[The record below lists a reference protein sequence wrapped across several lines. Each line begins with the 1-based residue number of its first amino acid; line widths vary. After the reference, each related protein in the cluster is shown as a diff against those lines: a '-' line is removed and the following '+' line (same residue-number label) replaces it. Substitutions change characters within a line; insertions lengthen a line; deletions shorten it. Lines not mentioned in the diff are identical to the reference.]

1 MLCLSLEME
10 LPTINIY
17 RVIFHT
23 FVLIHREGE
32 RGFLKYLDF
41 VQKKK
46 NWILILDL
54 PITLKG
60 CWFTW
65 VFLTFAFVF
74 FVGSSKWPCH
84 VGSMTSQKILLMQGC
99 LNSYHYDY
107 IGSRFLCAQDQ
118 NLCLNFAGS
127 WEKDVFRLLS
137 LFLSFFSIISYPHP
151 PSPFISCIKY
161 FFKHKCICREEIE
174 ISFKKRRQQLLEYDK
189 LIRIYIYTYVVAK
202 RIDIYIYI
210 NK

>member
-1 MLCLSLEME
+1 M
-10 LPTINIY
+10 
-17 RVIFHT
+17 
-23 FVLIHREGE
+23 
-32 RGFLKYLDF
+32 KYLDF
-41 VQKKK
+41 VREKL
-46 NWILILDL
+46 NLDYWPSNYFEGLLVYMRFLDL
-54 PITLKG
+54 CIWGQTSSK
-60 CWFTW
+60 C
-65 VFLTFAFVF
+65 VF

-84 VGSMTSQKILLMQGC
+84 VGSMTSHKILLMQGC

-174 ISFKKRRQQLLEYDK
+174 ISFFFKKK
-189 LIRIYIYTYVVAK
+189 VTATSGIWYIPYVVAK
-202 RIDIYIYI
+202 RIDIYIKI
-210 NK
+210 NKN